1 MRTSILNIIREN
13 GTISFDD
20 IIYELEAETQ
30 DQYNEVAR
38 VIERLQWEGIIY
50 SEDGDEYSLA

>member
-38 VIERLQWEGIIY
+38 VIARLQWEGIIY
-50 SEDGDEYSLA
+50 DSGEEEYSLA